1 MVKKINKI
9 KYLNILSPILVFLLL
24 LALLLFVINSL
35 QIASETNRNN
45 FEYIIKIRD
54 IDEEVDKLM
63 ERAAANVNVLADVIS
78 NSYDTSKRKDKKYN
92 INYLKNN
99 ETLAKSVLINS
110 PGTDGSW
117 FLLNADLPFSYK
129 IYNWFGNKNGK
140 IVDIREELEEQNLND
155 RKLNPTDDPYYFK
168 AVQAKKMIWSDIY
181 TDADTKV
188 QMMTIAEP
196 IYKDDVLIGVA
207 GVDVSIKNFKQT
219 LKNMQ
224 ATFADSEI
232 FLLDNHKKIIFEQ
245 LSDNRKIQKGDSSFL
260 KLFDKKAPN
269 KEIMVEYINN
279 GTKRIAIKL
288 SMTNNYNLVITFPN
302 MLIFKIFERLFRII
316 YFILTVLVI
325 LVVINMINRN
335 KIIKMNRKLKN
346 EVSTIRNIVKYSP
359 TLMCIKDEAGIYLNC
374 NEWFAEIVGQK
385 KEDIIGKTDYNLFDK
400 KEADLIIKKNIEA
413 KNAKKC
419 IIDEVWYDCANGE
432 RKLLE
437 KYIIPLLDENDEIIG
452 ILVNAIDLTKRYQE
466 QEQLEKAKEDA
477 ETATRMKSN
486 FLANMSHE
494 IRTPMNGLL
503 GFLQL
508 LEDTNL
514 TEQQKKFIMNAQK
527 SSEFLLNIINEILD
541 FSKIEVGK
549 LKIDNISFDLRR
561 VVEDVILMNMP
572 CIQKKGLSLNS
583 SIDSDIPLRV
593 FGDSGK
599 VKQILNNLVSN
610 AIKFTKEGGVIVCI
624 KQISEENNKIL
635 LNFEVEDTGIGISE
649 NKLNLIFESFT
660 QADASTTRKYG
671 GTGLG
676 LTISQ
681 KLAELMGGHI
691 RVDSKLNEGST
702 FTLELTFQVDA
713 SSNITTNSDNSIN
726 IAKENEFDKHIKILI
741 VEDTDL
747 NCKFIS
753 TFLENLGMSCEVAFE
768 GENAVEAFKTKKYDL
783 ILMDCQMPIM
793 DGYEATREI
802 RKIEGGL
809 SHIPIIAMT
818 ANAMNID
825 KKKCYEAGM
834 DDYISKPI
842 NTNELLC
849 LIKKHI
855 QLNSKSTEVYQKLAN
870 NYINNIV
877 EQLIL
882 DVGFTRVEAI
892 QMFDKF
898 LEFLIQSIAEI
909 EMTLE
914 ENDFVNL
921 KSIAHK
927 LKGSSANLRVEEITQ
942 LSKQLEN
949 GCLTE
954 DKEFCIDVVEK
965 IKKHSNC
972 LNSLRKINAQSIDE
986 A

>member
-1 MVKKINKI
+1 M
-9 KYLNILSPILVFLLL
+9 
-24 LALLLFVINSL
+24 INSL

-78 NSYDTSKRKDKKYN
+78 SSYDISKREDKKYN

-99 ETLAKSVLINS
+99 EALAKSVLINS

-129 IYNWFGNKNGK
+129 IYNWFGNKDGK
-140 IVDIREELEEQNLND
+140 IVDIREELEEQHLND

-168 AVQAKKMIWSDIY
+168 AVQAKKIIWSDIY
-181 TDADTKV
+181 VDADTKV

-196 IYKDDVLIGVA
+196 IYKDGVLIGVA
-207 GVDVSIKNFKQT
+207 GVDVSIRNFKQT
-219 LKNMQ
+219 MKNMQ

-245 LSDNRKIQKGDSSFL
+245 LSANRKIQKGDSSFL

-269 KEIMVEYINN
+269 KEIMVEYTNN

-288 SMTNNYNLVITFPN
+288 SMANNYSLVITFPN

-316 YFILTVLVI
+316 YFILTVLFV

-346 EVSTIRNIVKYSP
+346 EVSTIRNIIKYSP
-359 TLMCIKDEAGIYLNC
+359 TLMCIKDDAGIYLNC
-374 NEWFAEIVGQK
+374 NDWFAEIVGREK
-385 KEDIIGKTDYNLFDK
+385 DNIIGQTDYDLFNK
-400 KEADLIIKKNIEA
+400 EEADLIIKKNNEA
-413 KNAKKC
+413 KFAKKC
-419 IIDEVWYDCANGE
+419 IIDEVWHDCANGK
-432 RKLLE
+432 RRLLE

-452 ILVNAIDLTKRYQE
+452 ILVNAIDLTKRHQE

-477 ETATRMKSN
+477 EKATKMKSN

-514 TEQQKKFIMNAQK
+514 TEQQKIFITNAQK
-527 SSEFLLNIINEILD
+527 SSEFLLSIINEILD
-541 FSKIEVGK
+541 FSKIEAGK
-549 LKIDNISFDLRR
+549 LKIDNISFDLRYL
-561 VVEDVILMNMP
+561 VEDVILMNVP
-572 CIQKKGLSLNS
+572 CGQKKGLSLNS
-583 SIDSDIPLRV
+583 LIDPAIPSRV
-593 FGDSGK
+593 FGDSSK
-599 VKQILNNLVSN
+599 VKQILNNLISN
-610 AIKFTKEGGVIVCI
+610 AIKFTKEGMITIHV
-624 KQISEENNKIL
+624 KQILREDDKLL
-635 LNFEVEDTGIGISE
+635 LNFEVKDTGIGIPE
-649 NKLNLIFESFT
+649 DKLNLIFESFM

-681 KLAELMGGHI
+681 KLAELMGGQI
-691 RVDSKLNEGST
+691 SVKSKLNEGSI
-702 FTLELTFQVDA
+702 FTLELSFQVDE
-713 SSNITTNSDNSIN
+713 SQDINSKSDNSIN
-726 IAKENEFDKHIKILI
+726 ITKENKFDENIKILI

-753 TFLENLGMSCEVAFE
+753 TFLENIGLSCEVVFD
-768 GENAVEAFKTKKYDL
+768 GEHAVEAFKTKKYDL
-783 ILMDCQMPIM
+783 ILMDCQMPTM

-802 RKIEGGL
+802 RKIEDGA
-809 SHIPIIAMT
+809 SRTPIIAMT
-818 ANAMNID
+818 ANIMNID
-825 KKKCYEAGM
+825 REKCYEAGM

-849 LIKKHI
+849 LIKK
-855 QLNSKSTEVYQKLAN
+855 
-870 NYINNIV
+870 YIPLRPICTDIYCECTNLYKKDYIDNII
-877 EQLIL
+877 EEMIL
-882 DVGFTRVEAI
+882 EVGFTKIEAI

-898 LEFLIQSIAEI
+898 LEFLSQSIVEF
-909 EMTLE
+909 E
-914 ENDFVNL
+914 VNL
-921 KSIAHK
+921 KNNDFANLKKIAHK
-927 LKGSSANLRVEEITQ
+927 LKGSSANLKIEEVVQ
-942 LSKQLEN
+942 LCKQLESR
-949 GCLTE
+949 CSKE
-954 DKEFCIDVVEK
+954 DKEFCIDIVDQ
-965 IKKHSNC
+965 IKGRLNC
-972 LNSLRKINAQSIDE
+972 LNSLREINNL
-986 A
+986 